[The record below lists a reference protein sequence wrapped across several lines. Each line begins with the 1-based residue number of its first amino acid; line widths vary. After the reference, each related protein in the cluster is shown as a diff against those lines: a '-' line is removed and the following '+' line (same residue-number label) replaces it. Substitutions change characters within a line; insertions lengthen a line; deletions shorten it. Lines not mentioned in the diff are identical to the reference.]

1 MLDFDAAHRLVPLCF
16 KLLCSLQ
23 FYEST
28 KSELYFVHIYQSM
41 IKKLTST
48 KYMNLPTSARFA

>member
-48 KYMNLPTSARFA
+48 ST